1 MTAMR
6 HVAAFAFVAA
16 LAVPSAYTQAP
27 AQKTFPSPEA
37 AADALIAAASTFDV
51 EALKSILGPD
61 GIDLVITQDP
71 VMDKKNAA
79 DFAAQ
84 AKIHHRVQRDPKNS
98 GKAIV
103 IIGAEDWPGP
113 IPIVLSGN
121 AWRFDTKA
129 GRQEIL
135 FRRIGRDELDAID
148 VCEGYVE
155 AQHEYASTKHDNLP
169 IAQYAQRIV
178 STPGKQ
184 DGLAWKN
191 ADGTWGGP
199 CGENIAGALEEGYSD
214 KAKPFHGYYYKV
226 LLGQGPA
233 AKFGELDYIVKGVMI
248 GGFALAAAPSDY
260 RVTGVKT
267 FIVNQ
272 DGVVY
277 EKDLGPGTLD
287 AFKAMTKFNPD
298 KTWTPVASD

>member
-1 MTAMR
+1 MTVMK
-6 HVAAFAFVAA
+6 HVVALAFVATFA
-16 LAVPSAYTQAP
+16 TLPAHAQVA
-27 AQKTFPSPEA
+27 AQKTFPTPEA

-61 GIDLVITQDP
+61 GVDLVVTQDL

-84 AKIHHRVQRDPKNS
+84 AKIKHSVQRDPKNS
-98 GKAIV
+98 GKAII
-103 IIGAEDWPGP
+103 IIGPEDWPGP
-113 IPIVLSGN
+113 IPIVASGK

-129 GRQEIL
+129 GREEIL
-135 FRRIGRDELDAID
+135 FRRIGRDELDAIEL
-148 VCEGYVE
+148 CEGYVE
-155 AQHEYASTKHDNLP
+155 AQLEYASTKHDNLP

-191 ADGTWGGP
+191 PDGTWDGP
-199 CGENIAGALEEGYSD
+199 CGENIAQAIEEGYSD
-214 KAKPFHGYYYKV
+214 KAKPFHGYYFKV
-226 LLGQGPA
+226 LKGQGPG
-233 AKFGELDYIVKGVMI
+233 AKFGELDYIVNGVMI

-272 DGVVY
+272 DGIVY
-277 EKDLGPGTLD
+277 EKDLGPDTLD

-298 KTWTPVASD
+298 KSWTPVSSR